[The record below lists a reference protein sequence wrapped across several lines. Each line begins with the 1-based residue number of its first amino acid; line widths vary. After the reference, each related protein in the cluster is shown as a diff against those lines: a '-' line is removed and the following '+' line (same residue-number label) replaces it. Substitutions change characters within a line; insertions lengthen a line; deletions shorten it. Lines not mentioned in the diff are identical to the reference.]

1 MATKISR
8 ITTRFQVEETINGYK
23 FEGTAEVYN
32 TQKVIKSLTAT
43 ITKESDQSAPN
54 TAMTGTTGRQYM
66 YSVQRGISEGAT
78 TAGGMYL
85 PDGEEG
91 EAILTAGIAFERA
104 VEEYVKTAE
113 L

>member
-1 MATKISR
+1 MVTKISR

-32 TQKVIKSLTAT
+32 AQKAIKSLVAT

-66 YSVQRGISEGAT
+66 
-78 TAGGMYL
+78 
-85 PDGEEG
+85 
-91 EAILTAGIAFERA
+91 
-104 VEEYVKTAE
+104 
-113 L
+113 